1 MPATQS
7 IPPSPVMS
15 PLALS
20 GMPQSQAPFLV
31 LSLSKGHSSLQS
43 GVPSRSLSVVQSSP
57 PAPPL
62 PDIPALPLPP
72 LPPVVPPVPTKL
84 PALPEPLVPLGMIVV
99 EDDPPVPVEPPA
111 AAEASFLLTTPGSS
125 AEQPR
130 TDAPAAQSS
139 AEMIENLVVW
149 LWENMFFYLAIARL
163 RDSGTL

>member
-1 MPATQS
+1 MYFPPAAIASSPMVKAPVAPPSTVVPASLEIKVPFSASMYNPAKQS

-20 GMPQSQAPFLV
+20 GRPQSQTPFLV
-31 LSLSKGHSSLQS
+31 LSLSNGHSSLQS

-62 PDIPALPLPP
+62 PDMPALPLPP

-84 PALPEPLVPLGMIVV
+84 PALPEPLVPLVMSVV
-99 EDDPPVPVEPPA
+99 DDDPPVPIEPP

-125 AEQPR
+125 AEQP
-130 TDAPAAQSS
+130 
-139 AEMIENLVVW
+139 
-149 LWENMFFYLAIARL
+149 
-163 RDSGTL
+163 